1 MMICPKCGQVMPD
14 ESRFCQSCGA
24 KLTEDAVE
32 AAENV
37 TDEVTENNKEEENE
51 DEQGE
56 EIDRRVVE
64 ETAGAEQAIAGARTR
79 TESAP
84 AMTQT
89 ATSGVRTAAGVAGG
103 SVAAK
108 AGAPLPLI
116 FGLVGGGIFL
126 VAAAITLVIVFVV
139 NGKSGEAIQLSDY
152 TKVDF
157 DGTDGDG
164 KARAYLDVK
173 ELSIRFAKDM
183 GIDTSL
189 IRDVENN
196 PEDAD
201 YGAIFK
207 EGIENFGELMD
218 IYSAING
225 IKLELDKDS
234 GLKNGDTIHVSYK
247 INEKKIDKVKTKVL
261 GDTKTVTV
269 SGLTEVKAVDP
280 FEHLDVHVDGVS
292 PKAYIYC
299 DSDSKEKWMEY
310 LSFTAEPAEGLK
322 LGDTVKIKV
331 NGYDDEDK
339 FEEDY
344 GVKLSRTEMD
354 YKLDNVDAYVVENA
368 ALEQGAV
375 DKMKSAT
382 EEYVEQYFEDSN
394 RKKQIKAADIKYV
407 GYYLLTS
414 KNTDTWDSY
423 NKVYLVYSASV
434 SSLEKP
440 KGFKTKTVYFPVE
453 YDDVKRLSDGS
464 YEIDTAYRRI
474 LGSTDLQFGFWQ
486 MVDGYSSI
494 DTMYDEL
501 VTADEADYQG
511 AGYDGLAG

>member
-1 MMICPKCGQVMPD
+1 MICPKCSQVMPD
-14 ESRFCQSCGA
+14 GSKFCQACGA
-24 KLTEDAVE
+24 KLIEDVVE
-32 AAENV
+32 TVQPAE
-37 TDEVTENNKEEENE
+37 DVTEEATESTDTAETE
-51 DEQGE
+51 DEQDEGE
-56 EIDRRVVE
+56 KSRIVE
-64 ETAGAEQAIAGARTR
+64 ETAGAEQALAGARTM

-84 AMTQT
+84 VMTQT
-89 ATSGVRTAAGVAGG
+89 ATSGVKTAAGAAGG
-103 SVAAK
+103 AVAK
-108 AGAPLPLI
+108 SGAPLPLI
-116 FGLVGGGIFL
+116 FGLIGGGVFL
-126 VAAAITLVIVFVV
+126 LAAAITLVIVFVI

-189 IRDVENN
+189 VRDVENN

-218 IYSAING
+218 IYSAISG

-247 INEKKIDKVKTKVL
+247 INEKRIDKVKTKVL

-280 FEHLDVHVDGVS
+280 FDHLNVHVDGVS

-299 DSDSKEKWMEY
+299 DSDSQDDWMEY
-310 LSFTAEPAEGLK
+310 ISFTAEPTDGLK
-322 LGDTVKIKV
+322 QGDTVKIIA
-331 NGYDDEDK
+331 NGYD
-339 FEEDY
+339 EEMFGEKY
-344 GVKLSRTEMD
+344 GVKFSRTEMD
-354 YKLDNVDAYVVENA
+354 YKLDNVDSYVIENA

-382 EEYVEQYFEDSN
+382 EEYVRQYFDDAN
-394 RKKQIKAADIKYV
+394 REKQIKATDIKYV
-407 GYYLLTS
+407 GYYLLTN
-414 KNTDTWDSY
+414 KKTDTWDIY

-453 YDDVKRLSDGS
+453 YDDVKRLADGS
-464 YEIDTAYRRI
+464 YEIETAYRRI
-474 LGSTDLQFGFWQ
+474 LGSTDLQFGYWQ
-486 MVDGYSSI
+486 MVDGYTST
-494 DTMYDEL
+494 DVMYDEL
-501 VTADEADYQG
+501 VTADDEYQG
-511 AGYDGLAG
+511 AGYEGLAG